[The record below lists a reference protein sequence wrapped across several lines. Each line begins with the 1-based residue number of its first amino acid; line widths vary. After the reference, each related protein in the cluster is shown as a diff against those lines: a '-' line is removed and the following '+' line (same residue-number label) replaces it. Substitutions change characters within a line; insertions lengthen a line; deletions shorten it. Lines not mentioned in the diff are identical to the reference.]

1 MADLGIRYA
10 TALFEMSNENGMLG
24 DYLTQAQFLMR
35 TLTEEDALSI
45 LVHPRISAK
54 EKYAF
59 LTKAY
64 EGHIHS
70 DLFNFMKLVVSK
82 NREAFLVP
90 ALTRLVEM
98 IREHGNQ
105 TTAKVVSAVPL
116 TDEQAESL
124 TGVLSKRLGK
134 QVDVNVLV
142 DPSQIA
148 GISIHVDGYFLDR
161 TVKTMLKDLKETVKR
176 GADE

>member
-10 TALFEMSNENGMLG
+10 TALFEMSNESGTLG
-24 DYLTQAQFLMR
+24 DYLNQAQFLMR

-45 LVHPRISAK
+45 LVHPRISAN

-59 LTKAY
+59 LTKTY
-64 EGHIHS
+64 EGQV
-70 DLFNFMKLVVSK
+70 DTTLFNFMKLVVSK

-90 ALTRLVEM
+90 ALTKLVEM
-98 IREHGNQ
+98 IREHNNQ
-105 TTAKVVSAVPL
+105 TTAKVVSAIPL
-116 TDEQAESL
+116 TDEQAADL

-134 QVDVNVLV
+134 QVDVTVLV
-142 DPSQIA
+142 DPSVIA

-161 TVKTMLKDLKETVKR
+161 TVRTMLKDLKETVKR